1 MSLPAERVARPE
13 TPEPS
18 RGAGALRRPEGAEG
32 AKRPPHS
39 ATAPTTP
46 VTTTRRR
53 RKHHVGF
60 AILATIV
67 VGSMVLAIVSL
78 NALLAQ
84 QSFRIDETE
93 RHIDA
98 LATEQLELVH
108 EQARLSAPGRIA
120 DWARRNGM
128 RLPDDIRSL
137 HAFGD
142 LARGPRRVRGST
154 VRAGP
159 VGDRHR
165 ARAAA
170 RSAGRRAGWAPHPGH
185 DVRVP

>member
-1 MSLPAERVARPE
+1 MSLPAERAARPE

-18 RGAGALRRPEGAEG
+18 RGARALRRPEGAEG
-32 AKRPPHS
+32 AKRPPRS
-39 ATAPTTP
+39 ATAPATP
-46 VTTTRRR
+46 ATAARRR

-60 AILATIV
+60 AILATVV
-67 VGSMVLAIVSL
+67 VGSIVLAIVSL

-93 RHIDA
+93 RLIDA
-98 LATEQLELVH
+98 LLTEQLELVH

-137 HAFGD
+137 HAFGELHAAPAGAAD
-142 LARGPRRVRGST
+142 TSAQEGSE
-154 VRAGP
+154 
-159 VGDRHR
+159 
-165 ARAAA
+165 
-170 RSAGRRAGWAPHPGH
+170 
-185 DVRVP
+185 

>member
-1 MSLPAERVARPE
+1 MSLPAERVARPG

-18 RGAGALRRPEGAEG
+18 RGAGALRPPEGAEG
-32 AKRPPHS
+32 AKRPPRS
-39 ATAPTTP
+39 ASVPATPATTA
-46 VTTTRRR
+46 RRR

-60 AILATIV
+60 AILATVI

-93 RHIDA
+93 RLIDA
-98 LATEQLELVH
+98 LLTEQLELVH

-137 HAFGD
+137 HTFGELQVAPAGAAD
-142 LARGPRRVRGST
+142 TSAQEGSE
-154 VRAGP
+154 
-159 VGDRHR
+159 
-165 ARAAA
+165 
-170 RSAGRRAGWAPHPGH
+170 
-185 DVRVP
+185 